1 MTATDTAKTAAKGAV
16 HPAVHPAAR
25 TDAEAAGPAP
35 GGGRAGRR
43 GRTPAL
49 RTVLPPLGALLVM
62 IALWQLVIVAFDI
75 PGYMLPSP
83 ATMLD
88 TVTGEFDSVLTPTWV
103 TLRESV
109 LGFLIA
115 GAVGVA
121 SALVMGRWRLMERSL
136 YPYLILLQTIPIVAV
151 APLFVV
157 WLGPGMATN
166 TLVAAMIALFPVAAN
181 TLQGLKSVDRN
192 LVQLYSMAGA
202 PARVQLLFLRLPGAL
217 PEILTGLRVAAGAS
231 VIGAI
236 VGEFVAGVG
245 GGAGGLGYVI
255 TESAVQLRTPQL
267 FLAVLGA
274 SVVSLLLFGAVVA
287 AERFLLGKWH
297 ESALPTDE

>member
-1 MTATDTAKTAAKGAV
+1 MTVLDTARTSVEDAQPAKS
-16 HPAVHPAAR
+16 P
-25 TDAEAAGPAP
+25 
-35 GGGRAGRR
+35 RAGR
-43 GRTPAL
+43 PVAL
-49 RTVLPPLGALLVM
+49 RTVLPPLGALVVM

-83 ATMLD
+83 MTMVD
-88 TVTGEFDSVLTPTWV
+88 TVLHEADSILTPTWV

-109 LGFLIA
+109 LGFVLA
-115 GAVGVA
+115 GVVGVS

-136 YPYLILLQTIPIVAV
+136 YPYLILLQTIPIVAI

-166 TLVAAMIALFPVAAN
+166 TMVAAMIALFPVAAN

-267 FLAVLGA
+267 FLAVFGA
-274 SVVSLLLFGAVVA
+274 SVVSLLLFAVVVG

>member
-1 MTATDTAKTAAKGAV
+1 MTALDTVRKT
-16 HPAVHPAAR
+16 PATPAS
-25 TDAEAAGPAP
+25 AGPA
-35 GGGRAGRR
+35 RKRR
-43 GRTPAL
+43 PLAAKN
-49 RTVLPPLGALLVM
+49 VLPPLGALVVM
-62 IALWQLVIVAFDI
+62 TVLWQLAITVFAI

-83 ATMLD
+83 MTMVD
-88 TVTGEFDSVLTPTWV
+88 TVLHEAGSLLTPTWV

-109 LGFLIA
+109 LGFVVA
-115 GAVGVA
+115 GLVGVA

-192 LVQLYSMAGA
+192 LVQLYTMAGA
-202 PARVQLLFLRLPGAL
+202 PPRVQLLALRLPGAL

-274 SVVSLLLFGAVVA
+274 SVVSLLLFAVVVA
-287 AERFLLGKWH
+287 AEKFLIGKWH

>member
-1 MTATDTAKTAAKGAV
+1 MTVLDAPELPKAASTHQPARRWRSLAV
-16 HPAVHPAAR
+16 
-25 TDAEAAGPAP
+25 
-35 GGGRAGRR
+35 
-43 GRTPAL
+43 
-49 RTVLPPLGALLVM
+49 RTVLPPLGAFAVGVG
-62 IALWQLVIVAFDI
+62 LWQLVIVVFGV

-83 ATMLD
+83 ATMASTITDEFGTL
-88 TVTGEFDSVLTPTWV
+88 GEPTWV

-109 LGFLIA
+109 LGFVIA
-115 GAVGVA
+115 AFVGVL
-121 SALVMGRWRLMERSL
+121 SALVMARWRLVERSL
-136 YPYLILLQTIPIVAV
+136 YPYLILLQTVPIVAV

-157 WLGPGMATN
+157 WLGPGIATN

-192 LVQLYSMAGA
+192 LVQLYTMAGA
-202 PARVQLLFLRLPGAL
+202 PPRVQLLFLRLPGAL
-217 PEILTGLRVAAGAS
+217 PAILTGLRVAAGAS

-267 FLAVLGA
+267 FLAVIGA
-274 SVVSLLLFGAVVA
+274 SVVSLLLFGVVVLV
-287 AERFLLGKWH
+287 EKYLLGKWH
-297 ESALPTDE
+297 ESVLPTDE

>member
-1 MTATDTAKTAAKGAV
+1 MTVIDAPELPKAAPAQPSARRWRSLAV
-16 HPAVHPAAR
+16 K
-25 TDAEAAGPAP
+25 
-35 GGGRAGRR
+35 
-43 GRTPAL
+43 
-49 RTVLPPLGALLVM
+49 TVLPPVGAFAVG
-62 IALWQLVIVAFDI
+62 IGLWQLVIVVFNV

-83 ATMLD
+83 ATMANTITDEFGTL
-88 TVTGEFDSVLTPTWV
+88 GEPTWV

-109 LGFLIA
+109 MGFVIA
-115 GAVGVA
+115 AVVGVL
-121 SALVMGRWRLMERSL
+121 SALVMARWRLMERSL

-157 WLGPGMATN
+157 WLGPGIATN

-181 TLQGLKSVDRN
+181 TLQGLKSIDRN
-192 LVQLYSMAGA
+192 LVQLYTMAGA
-202 PARVQLLFLRLPGAL
+202 PPRVQLLFLRLPGAL
-217 PEILTGLRVAAGAS
+217 PAILTGLRVAAGAS

-267 FLAVLGA
+267 FLAVIGA
-274 SVVSLLLFGAVVA
+274 SVVSLLLFAVVVLV
-287 AERFLLGKWH
+287 ERYLLGKWH

>member
-1 MTATDTAKTAAKGAV
+1 MTAVDAPER
-16 HPAVHPAAR
+16 PAVAPAQLPAR
-25 TDAEAAGPAP
+25 RWRSLAVK
-35 GGGRAGRR
+35 
-43 GRTPAL
+43 
-49 RTVLPPLGALLVM
+49 TVLPPVGAFVVG
-62 IALWQLVIVAFDI
+62 IGLWQLAIVVFGI

-83 ATMLD
+83 ATMASTITDEFGTL
-88 TVTGEFDSVLTPTWV
+88 GEPTWV

-109 LGFLIA
+109 LGFVIA
-115 GAVGVA
+115 AVVGVL
-121 SALVMGRWRLMERSL
+121 SAMLMARWRLMERSL

-157 WLGPGMATN
+157 WLGPGIATN

-181 TLQGLKSVDRN
+181 TLQGLKSIDRN
-192 LVQLYSMAGA
+192 LVQLYTMAGA
-202 PARVQLLFLRLPGAL
+202 PPRVQLMFLRLPGAL
-217 PEILTGLRVAAGAS
+217 PAILTGLRVAAGAS

-245 GGAGGLGYVI
+245 GGSGGLGYVI

-267 FLAVLGA
+267 FLAVIGA
-274 SVVSLLLFGAVVA
+274 SVVSLLLFAVVVLV
-287 AERFLLGKWH
+287 EKYLLGKWH

>member
-1 MTATDTAKTAAKGAV
+1 MTVIDAPELPKTA
-16 HPAVHPAAR
+16 PAQQSP
-25 TDAEAAGPAP
+25 
-35 GGGRAGRR
+35 RR
-43 GRTPAL
+43 WRSLAL
-49 RTVLPPLGALLVM
+49 KTVLPPVGAFAVGVG
-62 IALWQLVIVAFDI
+62 LWQLVIVAFGV

-83 ATMLD
+83 ATMASTITDEFNTL
-88 TVTGEFDSVLTPTWV
+88 GEPTWV

-109 LGFLIA
+109 MGFVIA
-115 GAVGVA
+115 AFAGVL
-121 SALVMGRWRLMERSL
+121 SALVMARWRLMERSL

-157 WLGPGMATN
+157 WLGPGIATN

-181 TLQGLKSVDRN
+181 TLQGLKSIDRN
-192 LVQLYSMAGA
+192 LVQLYTMAGA
-202 PARVQLLFLRLPGAL
+202 PPRVQLLFLRLPGAL
-217 PEILTGLRVAAGAS
+217 PAILTGLRVAAGAS

-267 FLAVLGA
+267 FLAVIGA
-274 SVVSLLLFGAVVA
+274 SGVSLLLFGVVVLV
-287 AERFLLGKWH
+287 ERYLLGKWH

>member
-1 MTATDTAKTAAKGAV
+1 MTALDTPQTA
-16 HPAVHPAAR
+16 PAQPASG
-25 TDAEAAGPAP
+25 EP
-35 GGGRAGRR
+35 AGRR
-43 GRTPAL
+43 RRLPTA
-49 RTVLPPLGALLVM
+49 RTVLPPLAALVIM
-62 IALWQLVIVAFDI
+62 ICLWQLAIVVFGI

-83 ATMLD
+83 TTMVD
-88 TVTGEFDSVLTPTWV
+88 TVLHEAGSILTPTWV

-109 LGFLIA
+109 LGFLVA
-115 GAVGVA
+115 GLVGVV

-136 YPYLILLQTIPIVAV
+136 YPYLILLQTVPIVAV

-166 TLVAAMIALFPVAAN
+166 SMVAAMIALFPVAAN

-192 LVQLYSMAGA
+192 LVQLYTMAGA

-245 GGAGGLGYVI
+245 GGDGGLGYVI

-274 SVVSLLLFGAVVA
+274 SVVSLLFFAVVVA
-287 AERFLLGKWH
+287 AEKLLIGKWH
-297 ESALPTDE
+297 ESALPADE

>member
-1 MTATDTAKTAAKGAV
+1 MTALDTA
-16 HPAVHPAAR
+16 
-25 TDAEAAGPAP
+25 DASVETTPAGPVH
-35 GGGRAGRR
+35 RR
-43 GRTPAL
+43 RPMAL
-49 RTVLPPLGALLVM
+49 KTILPPLGALVVV
-62 IALWQLVIVAFDI
+62 IALWQLVIVVFDV

-83 ATMLD
+83 MTMVD
-88 TVTGEFDSVLTPTWV
+88 TFHHEIDFLFTPTWV

-109 LGFLIA
+109 LGFVIA
-115 GAVGVA
+115 AVIGVA
-121 SALVMGRWRLMERSL
+121 SALVMGRWPLMERSL

-166 TLVAAMIALFPVAAN
+166 TMVAAMIALFPVAAN
-181 TLQGLKSVDRN
+181 TLQGLKSIDRN

-267 FLAVLGA
+267 FLAVFGA
-274 SVVSLLLFGAVVA
+274 SVVSLLLFAVVVA

>member
-1 MTATDTAKTAAKGAV
+1 MTAVDAPELQKAAPDQQSAQ
-16 HPAVHPAAR
+16 PSAR
-25 TDAEAAGPAP
+25 RWRSLPV
-35 GGGRAGRR
+35 
-43 GRTPAL
+43 
-49 RTVLPPLGALLVM
+49 RTVLPPVGAFAVG
-62 IALWQLVIVAFDI
+62 IGLWQLVIVAFGV

-83 ATMLD
+83 ATMATTITD
-88 TVTGEFDSVLTPTWV
+88 EFGTFGEPAWV

-109 LGFLIA
+109 MGFVIA
-115 GAVGVA
+115 AVVGVL
-121 SALVMGRWRLMERSL
+121 SALVMARWRLMERSL

-157 WLGPGMATN
+157 WLGPGIATN

-181 TLQGLKSVDRN
+181 TLQGLKSIDRN
-192 LVQLYSMAGA
+192 LVQLYTMAGA
-202 PARVQLLFLRLPGAL
+202 PPRVQLLFLRLPGAL
-217 PEILTGLRVAAGAS
+217 PSILTGLRVAAGAS

-267 FLAVLGA
+267 FLAVIGA
-274 SVVSLLLFGAVVA
+274 SIVSLLLFAVVVLV
-287 AERFLLGKWH
+287 EKYLLGKWH
-297 ESALPTDE
+297 ESALSSEE

>member
-1 MTATDTAKTAAKGAV
+1 MTAQDMTAQGTAASDAPEPPTVAPARRWRSRAV
-16 HPAVHPAAR
+16 K
-25 TDAEAAGPAP
+25 
-35 GGGRAGRR
+35 
-43 GRTPAL
+43 
-49 RTVLPPLGALLVM
+49 TVLPPVGAFAVG
-62 IALWQLVIVAFDI
+62 IGLWQLVIVAFNI

-83 ATMLD
+83 ATMAGTL
-88 TVTGEFDSVLTPTWV
+88 TGEFGTLTEPTWV

-109 LGFLIA
+109 LGFAIA
-115 GAVGVA
+115 GVVGVL
-121 SALVMGRWRLMERSL
+121 SALVMARWRLMERSL

-157 WLGPGMATN
+157 WLGPGMTTN

-181 TLQGLKSVDRN
+181 TLQGLKSIDRN
-192 LVQLYSMAGA
+192 LVQLYTMAGA
-202 PARVQLLFLRLPGAL
+202 PPWVQLLFLRLPGAL

-267 FLAVLGA
+267 FLAVIGA
-274 SVVSLLLFGAVVA
+274 SVVSLLLFAVVVLV
-287 AERFLLGKWH
+287 EKYLLGRWH
-297 ESALPTDE
+297 ESALPTEE

>member
-1 MTATDTAKTAAKGAV
+1 MTVIDAPELPKTA
-16 HPAVHPAAR
+16 PAQQSP
-25 TDAEAAGPAP
+25 
-35 GGGRAGRR
+35 RR
-43 GRTPAL
+43 WRSLAL
-49 RTVLPPLGALLVM
+49 KTVLPPVGAFAVGVG
-62 IALWQLVIVAFDI
+62 LWQLVIVAFGV

-83 ATMLD
+83 ATMASTITDEFNTL
-88 TVTGEFDSVLTPTWV
+88 GEPTWV

-109 LGFLIA
+109 MGFVIA
-115 GAVGVA
+115 AFAGVL
-121 SALVMGRWRLMERSL
+121 SALVMARWRLMERSL

-157 WLGPGMATN
+157 WLGPGIATN

-181 TLQGLKSVDRN
+181 TLQGLKSIDRN
-192 LVQLYSMAGA
+192 LVQLYTMAGA
-202 PARVQLLFLRLPGAL
+202 PPRVQLLFLRLPGAL
-217 PEILTGLRVAAGAS
+217 PAILTGLRVAAGAS

-267 FLAVLGA
+267 FLAVIGA
-274 SVVSLLLFGAVVA
+274 SVVSLLLFGVVVLV
-287 AERFLLGKWH
+287 ERYLLGKWH